1 MVVEGF
7 KEYWSGIWRREYW
20 LDGFNFSSC
29 IWWWP
34 PCHWVS
40 FFFFFFFFLLEF
52 YKLMDELT
60 NLVNLGCCCYSWV
73 GFFNRN
79 WFFMLLSAE
88 SFPRPWCL
96 ERYVTAANCIV
107 SRLFEL
113 GFSFLFFS
121 FFLMKMK
128 MTRERALSTSFALS
142 HLMGGFW
149 SCGSCF
155 YLNFY
160 LTFVILDMDFTL
172 CLFGSYAK
180 ATKWEFSLAQG
191 FSISLFFSHFKLGAL
206 IHHPNCPPPS
216 SPFPFPYIY
225 IYIFFFFFFWY
236 PLPRLKI
243 LSIAPLFSHQA
254 HIFLHFPSL
263 SFLHLLYILKR

>member
-1 MVVEGF
+1 
-7 KEYWSGIWRREYW
+7 
-20 LDGFNFSSC
+20 
-29 IWWWP
+29 
-34 PCHWVS
+34 
-40 FFFFFFFFLLEF
+40 
-52 YKLMDELT
+52 
-60 NLVNLGCCCYSWV
+60 
-73 GFFNRN
+73 
-79 WFFMLLSAE
+79 MLLSAE

-113 GFSFLFFS
+113 GFSFLFFLF
-121 FFLMKMK
+121 FFLNENENDH
-128 MTRERALSTSFALS
+128 RERALSTSFALS

-225 IYIFFFFFFWY
+225 IFFFFFWY